1 MQKYKFSNYPLKLKL
16 LLVPSIAVL
25 SFVAY
30 LIYSSLVLSGGN
42 ELLKEIRDAEFPILS
57 AAGENL
63 KGFEGVVESLNAAAA
78 TGEVDYLEA
87 SKAKSSEILSRYESM
102 EQIDLTHTNEIE
114 KLKSDFNAFYTLA
127 FSVAQRMM
135 LKKDPPS
142 QQQIKDLRVLRNAYS
157 LAALD
162 YRDAAEKN
170 FQETIRKAIKR
181 SETAQG
187 SGAII
192 GAFMLFVIAI
202 LTLLVNRGIVVLEKV
217 VENRNKMLIL
227 VNSELEEEIQKLKSA
242 EEARSNAEAASQIKD
257 EFLANMSHELR
268 TPMNAVIGLS
278 HLCLQTDLS
287 GKQQDYLQKIHSSAK
302 SLLGIL
308 NDILDVSKIE
318 AGKMELDHIS
328 FELDEVMDNLSTILS
343 AKSHEKN
350 LELLLETSPDVP
362 SVLIGDPLRLGQVLI
377 NLAGNAVKFTP
388 KGEVIV
394 SVELEKEAGDQVFLR
409 FTVKDTGIGMSQME
423 IDKLFRPF
431 TQADTSITRKFG
443 GTGLGLTI
451 SKRLIEIMGGKIW
464 VESTP
469 GLGSKFI
476 FTVSFLKA
484 EQQINVPQT
493 EFVGLQGMRVLAV
506 DDSENS
512 RQVLKSYLES
522 FSFDV
527 TLASNGRDAL
537 STVRKAN
544 KDGRPISLAIL
555 DWKMPQMDGIEL
567 AKELQAMAELSVK
580 PKVLLIAGFGQ
591 NGIPVLM
598 DNKVVDGVLE
608 KPFKQ
613 NKLFDAIANI
623 FGQDKSVTGKFSI
636 VGAQF
641 NPVLVSQVRGAR
653 LLLVEDNEINQQ
665 VAQELLESFG
675 IKVTVAENGEEAIAR
690 LQEEQFDGVLMDMQM
705 PVMDGIT
712 ATREIRKNPL
722 FAKLPIIA
730 LTANV
735 YVSEQ
740 NAFLAAGMNDHIG
753 KPLDPDRLVATLAK
767 WVRPTRATE
776 SSLPPPTDAT
786 SVPVP
791 LPDLPGVKVA
801 ESVRRIGGNVA
812 LYYSLLDKFRANQ
825 RDVVQKIRETLESND
840 PKTAERLAH
849 TLRGIAGNLG
859 AEYLQNQAELLE
871 NDIKNGSFINVE
883 SLLTQIDQEIENLIT
898 RIDQAIETRIS

>member
-1 MQKYKFSNYPLKLKL
+1 MFKFRNYPLKLKL
-16 LLVPSIAVL
+16 LLVPSVAVL

-42 ELLKEIRDAEFPILS
+42 ELLKEIRDAEFPILN

-63 KGFEGVVESLNAAAA
+63 KSFEGVVESLNAAAA

-87 SKAKSSEILSRYESM
+87 SKAKSAEILSRYESM
-102 EQIDLTHTNEIE
+102 EKIDLTHTNEIE
-114 KLKSDFNAFYTLA
+114 KLKSDFNAFYALA

-135 LKKDPPS
+135 TKKDPPS
-142 QQQIKDLRVLRNAYS
+142 QQQIKDLRELRNAYS
-157 LAALD
+157 LAALS
-162 YRDAAEKN
+162 YRDAAEKD

-187 SGAII
+187 SGALI
-192 GAFMLFVIAI
+192 GTFMLFVIAI

-242 EEARSNAEAASQIKD
+242 EEARSHAEAASHIKD

-328 FELDEVMDNLSTILS
+328 FELDEVMDNVSTILG

-394 SVELEKEAGDQVFLR
+394 SVELEKEVGDQVFLR
-409 FTVKDTGIGMSQME
+409 FTVKDTGIGMSQTE

-451 SKRLIEIMGGKIW
+451 SKRLIEIMGGNIW

-469 GLGSKFI
+469 GSGSKFI
-476 FTVSFLKA
+476 FTASFHKA
-484 EQQINVPQT
+484 EKQEDMPKT
-493 EFVGLQGMRVLAV
+493 EFTGLGGMRVLAV

-512 RQVLKSYLES
+512 LQILKNHLES
-522 FSFDV
+522 FSFEV
-527 TLASNGRDAL
+527 SVASNGRDAL

-544 KDGRPISLAIL
+544 KEGRPINLAIL

-567 AKELQAMAELSVK
+567 ARELQAMTELSVK
-580 PKVLLIAGFGQ
+580 PKVLMIAGFGQ
-591 NGIPVLM
+591 NGIPALM
-598 DNKVVDGVLE
+598 HDRVIDGVLE
-608 KPFKQ
+608 KPYKQ

-623 FGQDKSVTGKFSI
+623 FGLDKWVTGKFRI
-636 VGAQF
+636 IGAQF
-641 NPVLVSQVRGAR
+641 NTALVSQVRGAR

-690 LQEEQFDGVLMDMQM
+690 LQEEPFDGVLMDMQM

-767 WVRPTRATE
+767 WLRPSRTTGSA
-776 SSLPPPTDAT
+776 PPPQIVST
-786 SVPVP
+786 SAPVS

-801 ESVRRIGGNVA
+801 ESIRRIGGNVA

-825 RDVVQKIRETLESND
+825 RNVVQKIRAARASND
-840 PKTAERLAH
+840 LKTAEILAH

-859 AEYLQNQAELLE
+859 AEYLQNKAELLE
-871 NDIKNGSFINVE
+871 RNIKNEELNDFE
-883 SLLTQIDQEIENLIT
+883 SLLDEIDLELFNLLKN
-898 RIDQAIETRIS
+898 IDHALASRMV

>member
-1 MQKYKFSNYPLKLKL
+1 MQMNKFRNYPLKLKL
-16 LLVPSIAVL
+16 LLVPAVATL
-25 SFVAY
+25 SFAAY
-30 LIYSSLVLSGGN
+30 LVYSSLVLSGGN
-42 ELLKEIRDAEFPILS
+42 SLLKEIRDDQFPILY

-63 KGFEGVVESLNAAAA
+63 KSFEGVVESLNTAAA
-78 TGEVDYLEA
+78 TGDVDFLDA
-87 SKAKSSEILSRYESM
+87 SKVKASEILSRYETL
-102 EQIDLTHTNEIE
+102 EQIDTAHKDEIE
-114 KLKSDFNAFYTLA
+114 RLKSGFNAFYASA
-127 FSVAQRMM
+127 FDVAQRMSTRT
-135 LKKDPPS
+135 DTPS
-142 QQQIKDLRVLRNAYS
+142 LQQIQKMRTLRNAYS
-157 LAALD
+157 LTAVV
-162 YRDAAEKN
+162 YRDIAEKE
-170 FQETIRKAIKR
+170 FQETIRKAIER
-181 SETAQG
+181 SEGAQN
-187 SGAII
+187 SGAVI
-192 GAFMLFVIAI
+192 GTVMLFVIGI
-202 LTLLVNRGIVVLEKV
+202 LTLLINRGIVVLEKV
-217 VENRNKMLIL
+217 VENRNKMLVL
-227 VNSELEEEIQKLKSA
+227 VNSELEQEIQKLKEA

-278 HLCLQTDLS
+278 HLCLQTELS

-318 AGKMELDHIS
+318 AGKMELDRIS
-328 FELDEVMDNLSTILS
+328 FELDEVMDNLATILL

-350 LELLLETSPDVP
+350 IEFLLETAPDVP

-377 NLAGNAVKFTP
+377 NLAGNAVKFTS

-394 SVELEKEAGDQVFLR
+394 SAELEKEEGDQVFLR
-409 FTVKDTGIGMSQME
+409 FTVKDTGIGMSQKE

-451 SKRLIEIMGGKIW
+451 SKRLIEMMGGKIW
-464 VESTP
+464 VESAP
-469 GLGSKFI
+469 SLGSKFI
-476 FTVSFLKA
+476 FTARFLKVEKRA
-484 EQQINVPQT
+484 NVPQT

-506 DDSENS
+506 DDNDSS
-512 RQVLKSYLES
+512 LQILKSYLES
-522 FSFDV
+522 FSLEV
-527 TLASNGRDAL
+527 TVASNGRQAL
-537 STVRKAN
+537 STVRNAHR
-544 KDGRPISLAIL
+544 DGRPINLAIL
-555 DWKMPQMDGIEL
+555 DWKMPQMDGLEL
-567 AKELQAMAELSVK
+567 AKELQAMTELNVR
-580 PKVLLIAGFGQ
+580 PKVLLIAGYGQ
-591 NGIPVLM
+591 NGIPALM
-598 DNKVVDGVLE
+598 DDKAVDGVLE

-613 NKLFDAIANI
+613 NKLFDAIAKI
-623 FGQDKSVTGKFSI
+623 FGQDKTVTGKFRI
-636 VGAQF
+636 TGAQF
-641 NPVLVSQVRGAR
+641 NPALVSQVRGAR
-653 LLLVEDNEINQQ
+653 ILLVEDNEINQQ

-690 LQEEQFDGVLMDMQM
+690 LNEEQFDGVLMDMQM

-712 ATREIRKNPL
+712 ATREIRKNSL

-767 WVRPTRATE
+767 WVRPARTAE
-776 SSLPPPTDAT
+776 SSLPPPASAT

-801 ESVRRIGGNVA
+801 QSVRRIGGNVA
-812 LYYSLLDKFRANQ
+812 LYYSLLDKFRMNQ
-825 RDVVQKIRETLESND
+825 RNFVQKIRETLLSND

-871 NDIKNGSFINVE
+871 NNIKNGSFSDVE
-883 SLLTQIDQEIENLIT
+883 SLLEQIEQEIENLIGK
-898 RIDQAIETRIS
+898 IDRAIEARKS